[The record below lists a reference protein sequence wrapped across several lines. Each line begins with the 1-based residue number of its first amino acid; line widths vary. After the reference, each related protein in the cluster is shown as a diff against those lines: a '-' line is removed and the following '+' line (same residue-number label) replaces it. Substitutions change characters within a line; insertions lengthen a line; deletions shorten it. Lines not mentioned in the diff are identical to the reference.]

1 MTIDI
6 TTMPHAVSNSN
17 PSGNWTLAFY
27 EAQLQIL
34 ENGGGTIYFPAGD
47 YVFHETLQVFMVGG
61 IIRGEHAQTT
71 TITIQPTS
79 NTPNGKYRDG
89 MIVHNAAT
97 AQLQG
102 AGFPY
107 SYPIPVDIPSISP
120 GGAGTPTQPLIAA
133 TTGDGIVIENIT
145 LQYNALPSAD
155 DFITGFGHGIVLHR
169 GTCCIRD
176 CVVSGFNAD
185 GIHINAIVYGS
196 NVIQNWFQ
204 DPNIPSPGD
213 PNLGLNYAYSND
225 TNYFGVYANIPT
237 GSNVPQ
243 FNHFD
248 INPTTLNIVQAAN
261 EYYVP
266 AGSAL
271 SVQFGNYVNIGN
283 VPTFIEEAQMTSLMA
298 AGLITVTVTPT
309 ADDAGNI
316 LTVTVSIDI
325 NYSSLASFDGLI
337 GQQYV
342 MQIFAEIA
350 PPGGSPV
357 TVPLNLIHP
366 TQGYAIT
373 PRIVVVNYASNY
385 PSVYTNANLTQ
396 VYNTTV
402 QNCGRHGIFTWDNDA
417 NACTFVNVLAI
428 NNQGWGIFETS
439 WLGNTYTACRAYNNA
454 IGDYFA
460 LAMDGGVNTSVFVDC
475 QTADTPQPTI
485 VVCLRAQ
492 NWMGGSSNHYTPLDT
507 IPNIAPLAPQS
518 SLPLQSSKIQRN
530 GTLTPFTFLNNI
542 PPLKTNPPEYDTKAR
557 VQFTPGG
564 SNDLSLMS
572 FAAYYLD
579 DSPPLEYDDRAN
591 WDLRF
596 LLGDPRMKSYS
607 FVGNGLDNRHP
618 LQLSS
623 ILTANNVYNDPNPN
637 PPRPI
642 PLSNIFLNKPFIV
655 GNIQADDL
663 LKNQVWVHDTGIN
676 LDHTPTIANYP
687 NAVVGDILLNINP
700 DLTLL
705 PNGEPMYPDLWFASW
720 ICVLEDGVL
729 VFKGMEKIF

>member
-17 PSGNWTLAFY
+17 PSGNWTYAFY

-34 ENGGGTIYFPAGD
+34 ANGGGTIYFPAGN

-71 TITIQPTS
+71 TITIQPLSTDS
-79 NTPNGKYRDG
+79 LDGRYRDG

-97 AQLQG
+97 AQLQA
-102 AGFPY
+102 AGFNY
-107 SYPIPVDIPSISP
+107 SYPIPAIIPSISP
-120 GGAGTPTQPLIAA
+120 GGAGTPTQPLINA

-145 LQYNALPSAD
+145 LQYNAPPSAD
-155 DFITGFGHGIVLHR
+155 DFIAGFGHGIVLHR

-213 PNLGLNYAYSND
+213 PNLGLNYAYSNT
-225 TNYFGVYANIPT
+225 TNHFGVYANIPT

-248 INPTTLNIVQAAN
+248 INPITLNIVQAATGD
-261 EYYVP
+261 YVP
-266 AGSAL
+266 TGSAL

-283 VPTFIEEAQMTSLMA
+283 VPTFIEESQMTSLMA
-298 AGLITVTVTPT
+298 AGLITVTVTP
-309 ADDAGNI
+309 DIIGSNI
-316 LTVTVSIDI
+316 STVTVSIDI

-342 MQIFAEIA
+342 MQIFATIN
-350 PPGGSPV
+350 GQL
-357 TVPLNLIHP
+357 VPLTIIHP

-373 PRIVVVNYASNY
+373 PRIVVLNYASNY

-485 VVCLRAQ
+485 LVCLRAQ

-542 PPLKTNPPEYDTKAR
+542 PPLKTNQTDYDTKAR
-557 VQFTPGG
+557 VRFTPGG

-579 DSPPLEYDDRAN
+579 NSPPLEYTDRAN

-596 LLGDPRMKSYS
+596 RLGNNRMKSFS

-623 ILTANNVYNDPNPN
+623 ILTHINAHNMGVDAI
-637 PPRPI
+637 PRPI

-663 LKNQVWVHDTGIN
+663 LKNQVWVHDTGD
-676 LDHTPTIANYP
+676 LDKKPDIDTYQTQYHV
-687 NAVVGDILLNINP
+687 VVGDILLNINP
-700 DLTLL
+700 NMEIPELR
-705 PNGEPMYPDLWFASW
+705 FASW
-720 ICVLEDGVL
+720 ICVEQADGNL
-729 VFKGMEKIF
+729 AFKGMEAIF

>member
-6 TTMPHAVSNSN
+6 TTMPHAVSNGN
-17 PSGNWTLAFY
+17 PSGNWTYAFY
-27 EAQLQIL
+27 EAQLQIWA
-34 ENGGGTIYFPAGD
+34 NGGGTIYFPAGN

-61 IIRGEHAQTT
+61 IIRGEHAKTT
-71 TITIQPTS
+71 TITIQPLSTDTS
-79 NTPNGKYRDG
+79 DGRYRDG

-97 AQLQG
+97 AQLQA
-102 AGFPY
+102 AGFNY
-107 SYPIPVDIPSISP
+107 SYPIPATIPSIQL
-120 GGAGTPTQPLIAA
+120 GGAGTPTQALINA

-145 LQYNALPSAD
+145 LQYNPTNANN
-155 DFITGFGHGIVLHR
+155 FITGFGHGIVLHR

-213 PNLGLNYAYSND
+213 PNLGLNYAYSNA
-225 TNYFGVYANIPT
+225 TYHFGVYGNIPI
-237 GSNVPQ
+237 GNNVTQ
-243 FNHFD
+243 FDHFD
-248 INPTTLNIVQAAN
+248 ITPNGLFIQTAAGAG
-261 EYYVP
+261 VP
-266 AGSAL
+266 MSFGPFV
-271 SVQFGNYVNIGN
+271 VQFGYYQNINGT
-283 VPTFIEEAQMTSLMA
+283 PTFVQDT
-298 AGLITVTVTPT
+298 ITQ
-309 ADDAGNI
+309 NI
-316 LTVTVSIDI
+316 LTGTVVAQAADNFPNPSVYSVTVSIDI
-325 NYSSLASFDGLI
+325 NYNANPNPFDGLI

-342 MQIFAEIA
+342 MQIFGTV
-350 PPGGSPV
+350 GG
-357 TVPLNLIHP
+357 TTLVPLTIIHP
-366 TQGYAIT
+366 TGGYAIT

-485 VVCLRAQ
+485 LVCLRAQ

-507 IPNIAPLAPQS
+507 IPNIAPLAPES

-542 PPLKTNPPEYDTKAR
+542 PPLKTNPIEYDTKAR

-579 DSPPLEYDDRAN
+579 NSPPLEYTDRAN

-596 LLGDPRMKSYS
+596 RLGNNRMKSFS
-607 FVGNGLDNRHP
+607 FVGNGQDNRHP

-623 ILTANNVYNDPNPN
+623 ILTHINAHNMGVDAI
-637 PPRPI
+637 PRPI
-642 PLSNIFLNKPFIV
+642 PLSNIFLSKPFIV
-655 GNIQADDL
+655 GNIQPNDL
-663 LKNQVWVHDTGIN
+663 LKNQVWVADARPSVTS
-676 LDHTPTIANYP
+676 DP
-687 NAVVGDILLNINP
+687 NVIIGDIVLNINP
-700 DLTLL
+700 IPDD
-705 PNGEPMYPDLWFASW
+705 PNLGYASW
-720 ICVLEDGVL
+720 VVVWNLD
-729 VFKGMEKIF
+729 VFGNVIIDSLTGLPQKRFAGAEKIF

>member
-213 PNLGLNYAYSND
+213 PNLGLNYAYSNG
-225 TNYFGVYANIPT
+225 TYHFGVYGNIPNPIPADVT
-237 GSNVPQ
+237 A

-248 INPTTLNIVQAAN
+248 ITPNELFIQTAAGAGVPMPPASTLV
-261 EYYVP
+261 
-266 AGSAL
+266 
-271 SVQFGNYVNIGN
+271 VQFGHYENIN
-283 VPTFIEEAQMTSLMA
+283 DTPTFVQDT
-298 AGLITVTVTPT
+298 TPS
-309 ADDAGNI
+309 I
-316 LTVTVSIDI
+316 LTGTVVAHPDDNTSNPNIWSVTVSIDI
-325 NYSSLASFDGLI
+325 DYSGDPNAFNGLI

-342 MQIFAEIA
+342 MQIFATIN
-350 PPGGSPV
+350 GQL
-357 TVPLNLIHP
+357 VPLTIIHP
-366 TQGYAIT
+366 DQGYAIT

-485 VVCLRAQ
+485 LVCLRAQ